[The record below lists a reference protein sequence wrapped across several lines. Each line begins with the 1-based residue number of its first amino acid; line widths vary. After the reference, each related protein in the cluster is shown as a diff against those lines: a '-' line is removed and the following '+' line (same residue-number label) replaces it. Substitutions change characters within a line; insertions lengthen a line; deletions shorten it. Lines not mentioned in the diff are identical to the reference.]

1 MTPQGIF
8 DTKPSIEPVAVAIA
22 RVPLHARQNKRATE
36 VTAVLSRGR
45 IHRREN
51 AENIEVTLAGNAKR
65 RRESWAVEKRV
76 KRRKWEE
83 RSTKAR
89 EKERERER
97 ERGKER

>member
-36 VTAVLSRGR
+36 VTAILSRRR

-51 AENIEVTLAGNAKR
+51 AENIEVTLARNAKR
-65 RRESWAVEKRV
+65 RRESWRKGV
-76 KRRKWEE
+76 KRRKREE
-83 RSTKAR
+83 RPT
-89 EKERERER
+89 KEREREVTVAVTAA
-97 ERGKER
+97 